1 MRGELRQRHVSTHS
15 RPKAAG
21 KLSSHSGQYSIGFN
35 SQPPEGGWFLP
46 SFRTVF
52 PRLFQ
57 LTAARRRL
65 VAEKRT
71 TSSCMAVSTHSR
83 PKAAGIRIERDNDKI
98 TVSTHSRPKA
108 AGRRANQV
116 ARAVAVS
123 THSRPKA
130 AGLLVGISQGGTAV
144 STHSRP
150 KAAGRPIYPVTVTF
164 IVSTHSRPK
173 AAGKGNRLGHVWPG
187 CFNSQPPEGGWVIP
201 PPPPPVA
208 AVSTHSRPKAAGT
221 KFRICQFPKGFQ
233 LTAARRRLGSLWG

>member
-130 AGLLVGISQGGTAV
+130 AG
-144 STHSRP
+144 
-150 KAAGRPIYPVTVTF
+150 RPIYPVTVTF